1 MENPK
6 TAENNGLAMAGIVV
20 ALLFILSACSPAPRS
35 SADRGVPMA
44 GLFDHNSGYF
54 AGADPAFSHSNES
67 GGAGE

>member
-20 ALLFILSACSPAPRS
+20 ALLFILAACSPAPRT

-54 AGADPAFSHSNES
+54 TGADPAFPHSGES
-67 GGAGE
+67 GGGE